1 MIQSTISKPKYF
13 ERKEGTYA
21 SLCFQCLSA
30 YNQGS
35 HHFLWCDVW
44 TMFKDSEDFEK
55 FSDKWN
61 KCLKFI
67 VDTSPVP
74 DSEEIFFPDY
84 EGSIS
89 SIYGEYL
96 SAKEVY
102 DFFELIDSIQAEQ
115 PELTVELI
123 NSLNKHFGGI
133 QDVDFYLEKLIYYGE
148 YDSNED
154 FAESYFED
162 FGYLDNIRSEVLT
175 CIDYGKA
182 WRELSFRNCFG
193 LEGGH
198 YFEELY

>member
-1 MIQSTISKPKYF
+1 MIQATLSRSKYF
-13 ERKEGTYA
+13 ERKKDTYA

-30 YNQGS
+30 YNQGY

-44 TMFKDSEDFEK
+44 TMFKDSEDFED

-61 KCLKFI
+61 ECLKFI

-102 DFFELIDSIQAEQ
+102 DFFELIDAVQEYQ
-115 PELTVELI
+115 PYLTIDLF
-123 NSLNKHFGGI
+123 NSLNDHLGDI
-133 QDVDFYLEKLIYYGE
+133 QELDFYRDRLIYYGE
-148 YDSNED
+148 YDSNES
-154 FAESYFED
+154 FAESYFQD
-162 FGYLDNIRSEVLT
+162 FGYLEGIHSDVLT

-182 WRELSFRNCFG
+182 WRNLEHDNCF
-193 LEGGH
+193 EVKGH
-198 YFEELY
+198 YFKQC